1 MSLPVA
7 GELNR
12 LISIKVQA
20 DIPAMGAAITQN
32 FTLLATVWAKH
43 QPVGSAIFFGTK
55 QVGED
60 VTDRFIIRRNATIN
74 EQTVSANHVIEFNGN
89 RYRVRR
95 ASDLEGARQ
104 FVMIEAEGLGNV

>member
-1 MSLPVA
+1 MSLPAA

-12 LISIKVQA
+12 RVVIKAQGDV
-20 DIPAMGAAITQN
+20 PAMGAAITQN
-32 FTLLATVWAKH
+32 FTTLATVWAKH
-43 QPVGSAIFFGTK
+43 QPVGSAVFFGTK

-60 VTDRFIIRRNATIN
+60 VTDRFIVRRTSTVN
-74 EQTVSANHVIEFNGN
+74 ERTVSANHVIEHAGN

-104 FVMIEAEGLGNV
+104 YTMIEAECLGNV

>member
-1 MSLPVA
+1 MSLPAA
-7 GELNR
+7 GELDR
-12 LISIKVQA
+12 RIAIRTQV
-20 DIPAMGAAITQN
+20 DMPAMGAAITQS
-32 FTLLATVWAKH
+32 FTTLATVWAKH

-60 VTDRFIIRRNATIN
+60 VTDRFIVRRNTTVN
-74 EQTVSANHVIEFNGN
+74 EQTVSANHVIEFAGN

-104 FVMIEAEGLGNV
+104 YTMIETECLGNV

>member
-1 MSLPVA
+1 MSLPQA
-7 GELNR
+7 GELDR
-12 LISIKVQA
+12 RIIIKEQS

-32 FTLLATVWAKH
+32 FTTVATVWAKH

-55 QVGED
+55 QIGED
-60 VTDRFIIRRNATIN
+60 VTDRFIVRRNTTIN
-74 EQTVSANHVIEFNGN
+74 EQTVTANHVIEFSGN

-104 FVMIEAEGLGNV
+104 YTMIEAEGLGNV

>member
-1 MSLPVA
+1 MSLPLA
-7 GELNR
+7 GDLNR
-12 LISIKVQA
+12 RIVIKSQS

-32 FTLLATVWAKH
+32 FTTVASMWAKH
-43 QPVGSAIFFGTK
+43 QPVGGAIFFGTK

-60 VTDRFIIRRNATIN
+60 VTDRFIMRRNTTIN
-74 EQTVSANHVIEFNGN
+74 EQTITANHVIDFAGS

-104 FVMIEAEGLGNV
+104 FTMIEAECLGNV

>member
-1 MSLPVA
+1 MSLPAA

-12 LISIKVQA
+12 LLVVKQQG
-20 DIPAMGAAITQN
+20 DIPAMGAAVTQN
-32 FTLLATVWAKH
+32 FTHVATVWAKH

-60 VTDRFIIRRNATIN
+60 VTDRFIVRRNSVIN
-74 EQTVSANHVIEFNGN
+74 EQIVTANHVVEFNN
-89 RYRVRR
+89 TRYRVRR

-104 FVMIEAEGLGNV
+104 YTMIEVECLGNV

>member
-1 MSLPVA
+1 MSLPAA

-12 LISIKVQA
+12 LIAIKTQL
-20 DIPAMGAAITQN
+20 DQPAMGAAITKN
-32 FTLLATVWAKH
+32 FTLFATVWAKH
-43 QPVGSAIFFGTK
+43 HPVGSAIFFGTK

-60 VTDRFIIRRNATIN
+60 VTDRFIIRRQNAIN
-74 EQTVSANHVIEFNGN
+74 EQTVTANHVIEFKNT

-104 FVMIEAEGLGNV
+104 FTMIEAECLGNV